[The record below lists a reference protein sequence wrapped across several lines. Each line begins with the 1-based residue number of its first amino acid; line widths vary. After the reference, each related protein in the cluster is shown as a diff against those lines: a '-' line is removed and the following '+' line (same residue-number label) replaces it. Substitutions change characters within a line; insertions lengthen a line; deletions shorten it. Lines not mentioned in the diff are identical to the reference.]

1 MTIEASNEQALRDA
15 GVIID
20 GELPAEHQA
29 VVDGL
34 SGEER
39 DTILALKA
47 KLDDAASESG
57 ESIVDHWI
65 AP

>member
-1 MTIEASNEQALRDA
+1 MISEPSNEDALREA

-57 ESIVDHWI
+57 EPITDHWI

>member
-20 GELPAEHQA
+20 GELPPEHQA

-47 KLDDAASESG
+47 KLDDAASGSG